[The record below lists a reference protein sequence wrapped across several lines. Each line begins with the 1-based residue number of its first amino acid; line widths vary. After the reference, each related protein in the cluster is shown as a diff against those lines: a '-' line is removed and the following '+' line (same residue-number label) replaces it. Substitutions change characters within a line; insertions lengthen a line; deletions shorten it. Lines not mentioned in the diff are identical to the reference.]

1 MRKNS
6 VLWLSLLAFP
16 LFGYAQEQAQGVITL
31 ETAKAVGE
39 ELSVTTFCTS
49 INEPVIIDWGDGVEK
64 SYTIDPNGWGYEQ
77 EQTEAIKGQ
86 TIKIKGNIKCL
97 RCNEQQLTSFSAEG
111 LTSIT
116 ELDISENQITEVDLC
131 EMPELVDFDMS
142 KNKLTALTLTGMPKL
157 ETLNLSYNEIDSH
170 ELYISSLAENLVELN
185 VSSNKLVTLNL
196 NAFSNLEYF
205 YASNNPDLTTVV
217 FYDGSTKLRII
228 DMSDCYIMHFYGIS
242 LPNLS
247 QLLLSNNALLDWEV
261 GDYPNLTSLS
271 VIGNQL
277 TSIDVTK
284 YPKLYQFSCSNNRLS
299 SLNLSNNQELITLMC
314 SDNELTALDLS
325 VNTEI
330 STLDVANNNLA
341 KLDITML
348 GNIQELNISGN
359 PLRRIDLTNAYYL
372 QAFEATDTQCDYF
385 YFNYVSPSGTLEKI
399 DIRNNPRMTSDALS
413 MMYKTMPAHAD
424 SWSSEPTLLIEGS
437 NGEHSDTDYV
447 TSSDMQWKVDVE
459 GDGTAQNAETDV
471 TINATLTDGTVH
483 VEGQTGGN
491 LLNDGVYDFPK
502 YTTGNGA
509 FAIAQ
514 WQAPYYQALASVSD
528 KANVGV
534 PICIFAE
541 PAEGYKFKSVTVNG
555 EEIEEDWFVINGPST
570 IKVNFTLVDKSI
582 SFTTDKA
589 GRTMQFSL
597 AADAPNTKIAIDW
610 GNGSRQE
617 AVIGNSSKTYIDGT
631 SAGETITI
639 YGDVTHANFES
650 YELPNTDLIDNEI
663 TSIDLSKNDGLREL
677 CVYGNPLTSLD
688 VTNQKSLVYLDC
700 AACYELTE
708 LDIAENT
715 QLVYLDCHGNK
726 IGNLDLSNCSG
737 LVELIA
743 FNNELTE
750 IDFGNNPELMSVKLT
765 NNKLTSLDV
774 SNLAKLEE
782 LEANGNMLAEVDV
795 ENNGNLVSLSLG
807 DNDLTSLDLSTN
819 TKLQSLSFN
828 DNAIHSIDLSM
839 LRELGSINC
848 GGNGMTACEM
858 DDFYWNLPEFPY
870 DEDEITGTTLTVQTG
885 EEETP
890 NDARNADSFI
900 ATNKGWIVNIT
911 GNASGCDEAYI
922 TVIPSVNGSIALTD
936 VDGNPVESG
945 DKVKKNSPISVTATP
960 DDTYELDAIT
970 LNGERIDG
978 TEFTIARASEISAL
992 FKKLGGIDSVDL
1004 EGVSINGGN
1013 QEIVVFADTESKV
1026 EVYNLQGANVFA
1038 GNESGELRVPVAS
1051 GVYAVRVSNG
1061 QGTMVKVVAVK

>member
-1 MRKNS
+1 MKKQF
-6 VLWLSLLAFP
+6 LLLLPSLLLSWGEMKAD
-16 LFGYAQEQAQGVITL
+16 GVITI

-39 ELSVTTFCTS
+39 EFSLTAFCTS

-64 SYTIDPNGWGYEQ
+64 SYTIDPDGWGYEQ

-157 ETLNLSYNEIDSH
+157 EDLNLSYNEIDSH
-170 ELYISSLAENLVELN
+170 YLDISSLAEHLRNLNL
-185 VSSNKLVTLNL
+185 SHNKLVTLNL
-196 NAFSNLEYF
+196 ITFSNLEYF

-348 GNIQELNISGN
+348 RNIHELDISGN
-359 PLRRIDLTNAYYL
+359 PLRCIDLTNAYFL
-372 QAFEATDTQCDYF
+372 QEFVATDTQCDYF
-385 YFNYVSPSGTLEKI
+385 YFNYVSPSGTFEKV

-424 SWSSEPTLLIEGS
+424 NSSVPNLLISGS

-471 TINATLTDGTVH
+471 TIDATLTEETVH

-491 LLNDGVYDFPK
+491 MTLDGVYDFPK
-502 YTTGNGA
+502 YTTENGA

-514 WQAPYYQALASVSD
+514 WQAPYYQSLKSVSD
-528 KANVGV
+528 KANIGV
-534 PICIFAE
+534 PICVYAE
-541 PAEGYKFKSVTVNG
+541 PADGYKFKSVTVNG

-617 AVIGNSSKTYIDGT
+617 AVIGNSSMTYIDGT

-900 ATNKGWIVNIT
+900 ATDKGWIVNIT

-922 TVIPSVNGSIALTD
+922 TILPSVNGSIALAD

-945 DKVKKNSPISVTATP
+945 DKVKKNSAIEVSAMPEDSYT
-960 DDTYELDAIT
+960 LDAVV
-970 LNGERIDG
+970 LNGENIEG
-978 TEFTIARASEISAL
+978 TEFMITRASEVTAL
-992 FKKLGGIDSVDL
+992 FKKLSGIDSVDL
-1004 EGVSINGGN
+1004 EGVSINGGD
-1013 QEIVVFADTESKV
+1013 QEIVVFADSESKI

-1038 GNESGELRVPVAS
+1038 GNESGELRVTVAS

>member
-157 ETLNLSYNEIDSH
+157 EDLNVSYNEIDSH
-170 ELYISSLAENLVELN
+170 SLDISSLAEILANLN
-185 VSSNKLVTLNL
+185 MSNNKLVTLNL

-205 YASNNPDLTTVV
+205 YASNNPDLTTVL
-217 FYDGSTKLRII
+217 FYDGSTKLRTI
-228 DMSDCYIMHFYGIS
+228 DMSNCHIMHFYAIS

-247 QLLLSNNALLDWEV
+247 QLLLSNNALLDFEQ
-261 GDYPNLTSLS
+261 GDYPNLSTFS
-271 VIGNQL
+271 VSGNYF

-284 YPKLYQFSCSNNRLS
+284 FPKLYQFGCDRNQLT
-299 SLNLSNNQELITLMC
+299 SLNLSNNPELITLDC
-314 SDNELTALDLS
+314 SDNKLTMLDLS
-325 VNTEI
+325 VNTALK
-330 STLDVANNNLA
+330 TLDCANNDLS
-341 KLDITML
+341 KIDITML
-348 GNIQELNISGN
+348 GSIQELNVSGN
-359 PLRRIDLTNAYYL
+359 PIRRLDLSNAFYL
-372 QAFEATDTQCDYF
+372 QTLEATDTQCDYF
-385 YFNYVSPSGTLEKI
+385 YFNYISPSGTFEKV

-413 MMYKTMPAHAD
+413 MMYKTMPAHPD
-424 SWSSEPTLLIEGS
+424 SWSSEPNLLISGS

-447 TSSDMQWKVDVE
+447 TSTDMSWKVDVE

-471 TINATLTDGTVH
+471 TIDAAKTDETMH
-483 VEGQTGGN
+483 LEGNFGGN
-491 LLNDGVYDFPK
+491 ISLDQSYDFVK
-502 YTTGNGA
+502 YETENGK
-509 FAIAQ
+509 FSICQ
-514 WQAPYYQALASVSD
+514 WAAPYYQTYKEVVD
-528 KANVGV
+528 KANIGV

-541 PAEGYKFKSVTVNG
+541 PADGYKFKSVTVNG

-922 TVIPSVNGSIALTD
+922 TVIPSVNGSIALAD

>member
-1 MRKNS
+1 MKKQF
-6 VLWLSLLAFP
+6 LLLLPSLLLSWGEMKAD
-16 LFGYAQEQAQGVITL
+16 GVITI

-39 ELSVTTFCTS
+39 ELSVTTYCTS

-64 SYTIDPNGWGYEQ
+64 SYTINPNGWGYEQ

-157 ETLNLSYNEIDSH
+157 EDLNLSYNEIDSH
-170 ELYISSLAENLVELN
+170 YLDISSLAEHLRNLNL
-185 VSSNKLVTLNL
+185 SHNKLVTLNL
-196 NAFSNLEYF
+196 ITFSNLEYF

-348 GNIQELNISGN
+348 RNIHELDISGN
-359 PLRRIDLTNAYYL
+359 PLRRIDLTNAYFL
-372 QAFEATDTQCDYF
+372 QEFVATDTQCDYF
-385 YFNYVSPSGTLEKI
+385 YFNYVSPSGTFEKV

-424 SWSSEPTLLIEGS
+424 NSSVPNLLISGS

-471 TINATLTDGTVH
+471 TIDATLTEETVH

-491 LLNDGVYDFPK
+491 MTLDGVYDFPK
-502 YTTGNGA
+502 YTTENGA

-514 WQAPYYQALASVSD
+514 WQAPYYQSLKSVSD
-528 KANVGV
+528 KANIGV
-534 PICIFAE
+534 PICVYAE
-541 PAEGYKFKSVTVNG
+541 PADGYKFKSVTVNG

-617 AVIGNSSKTYIDGT
+617 AVIGNSSMTYIDGT

-688 VTNQKSLVYLDC
+688 VTNQKNLVYLDC

-708 LDIAENT
+708 LDIAENAR
-715 QLVYLDCHGNK
+715 LAYLDCHANK
-726 IGNLDLSNCSG
+726 IGSLDLSNCSG
-737 LVELIA
+737 LVELNA
-743 FNNELTE
+743 GNNELTE

-900 ATNKGWIVNIT
+900 ATDKGWIVNIT

-922 TVIPSVNGSIALTD
+922 TILPSVNGSIALAD

-945 DKVKKNSPISVTATP
+945 DKVKKNSAIEVTAMPEDSYT
-960 DDTYELDAIT
+960 LDAVV
-970 LNGERIDG
+970 LNGENIEG
-978 TEFTIARASEISAL
+978 TEFMITRASEVTAL
-992 FKKLGGIDSVDL
+992 FKKLSGIDSVDL
-1004 EGVSINGGN
+1004 EGVSINGGD
-1013 QEIVVFADTESKV
+1013 QEIVVFADSESKI

-1038 GNESGELRVPVAS
+1038 GNESGELRVTVAS

>member
-1 MRKNS
+1 MKKQF
-6 VLWLSLLAFP
+6 LLLLPSLLLSWGEMKAD
-16 LFGYAQEQAQGVITL
+16 GVITI

-39 ELSVTTFCTS
+39 ELSVTTYCTS

-157 ETLNLSYNEIDSH
+157 EDLNLSYNEIDSH
-170 ELYISSLAENLVELN
+170 YLDISSLAEHLRNLNL
-185 VSSNKLVTLNL
+185 SHNKLVTLNL
-196 NAFSNLEYF
+196 ITFSNLEYF

-348 GNIQELNISGN
+348 RNIHELDISGN
-359 PLRRIDLTNAYYL
+359 PLRRIDLTNAYFL
-372 QAFEATDTQCDYF
+372 QEFVATDTQCDYF
-385 YFNYVSPSGTLEKI
+385 YFNYVSPSGTFEKV

-424 SWSSEPTLLIEGS
+424 NSSVPNLLISGS

-471 TINATLTDGTVH
+471 TIDATLTEETVH

-491 LLNDGVYDFPK
+491 MTLDGVYDFPK
-502 YTTGNGA
+502 YTTENGA

-514 WQAPYYQALASVSD
+514 WQAPYYQSLKSVSD
-528 KANVGV
+528 KANIGV
-534 PICIFAE
+534 PICVYAE
-541 PAEGYKFKSVTVNG
+541 PADGYKFKSVTVNG

-570 IKVNFTLVDKSI
+570 IKVNFTLADKSI

-617 AVIGNSSKTYIDGT
+617 AVIGNSSMTYIDGT

-663 TSIDLSKNDGLREL
+663 TSIDLSKNDGLIEL

-708 LDIAENT
+708 LDIAENAR
-715 QLVYLDCHGNK
+715 LAYLDCHANK
-726 IGNLDLSNCSG
+726 IGSLDLSNCSG
-737 LVELIA
+737 LVELNA
-743 FNNELTE
+743 GNNELTE
-750 IDFGNNPELMSVKLT
+750 IDFGNNPELVSIKLT

-900 ATNKGWIVNIT
+900 ATDKGWIVNIT

-922 TVIPSVNGSIALTD
+922 TILPSVNGSIALAD

-945 DKVKKNSPISVTATP
+945 DKVKKNSAIEVSAMPEDSYT
-960 DDTYELDAIT
+960 LDAVV
-970 LNGERIDG
+970 LNGENIEG
-978 TEFTIARASEISAL
+978 TEFMITRASEVTAL
-992 FKKLGGIDSVDL
+992 FKKLSGIDSVDL
-1004 EGVSINGGN
+1004 EGVSINGSD
-1013 QEIVVFADTESKV
+1013 QEIVVFADSESKI

>member
-1 MRKNS
+1 MKKQF
-6 VLWLSLLAFP
+6 LLLLPSLLLSWGEMKAD
-16 LFGYAQEQAQGVITL
+16 GVITI
-31 ETAKAVGE
+31 ETAKDVGE
-39 ELSVTTFCTS
+39 ELSVTTYCTS

-64 SYTIDPNGWGYEQ
+64 SYTINPNGWGYEQ

-157 ETLNLSYNEIDSH
+157 EDLNLSYNEIDSH
-170 ELYISSLAENLVELN
+170 YLDISSLAEHLRNLNL
-185 VSSNKLVTLNL
+185 SHNKLVTLNL
-196 NAFSNLEYF
+196 ITFSNLEYF

-348 GNIQELNISGN
+348 RNIHELDISGN
-359 PLRRIDLTNAYYL
+359 PLRRIDLTNAYFL
-372 QAFEATDTQCDYF
+372 QEFVATDTQCDYF
-385 YFNYVSPSGTLEKI
+385 YFNYVSPSGTFEKV

-424 SWSSEPTLLIEGS
+424 NSSVPNLLISGS

-471 TINATLTDGTVH
+471 TIDATLTEETVH

-491 LLNDGVYDFPK
+491 MTLDGVYDFPK
-502 YTTGNGA
+502 YTTENGA

-514 WQAPYYQALASVSD
+514 WQAPYYQSLKSVSD
-528 KANVGV
+528 KANIGV
-534 PICIFAE
+534 PICVYAE
-541 PAEGYKFKSVTVNG
+541 PADGYKFKSVTVNG

-617 AVIGNSSKTYIDGT
+617 AVIGNSSMTYIDGT

-900 ATNKGWIVNIT
+900 ATDKGWIVNIT

-922 TVIPSVNGSIALTD
+922 TILPSVNGSIALAD

-945 DKVKKNSPISVTATP
+945 DKVKKNSAIEVSAMPEDSYT
-960 DDTYELDAIT
+960 LDAVV
-970 LNGERIDG
+970 LNGENIEG
-978 TEFTIARASEISAL
+978 TEFMITRASEVTAL
-992 FKKLGGIDSVDL
+992 FKKLSGIDSVDL
-1004 EGVSINGGN
+1004 EGVSINGGD
-1013 QEIVVFADTESKV
+1013 QEIVVFADSESKI

>member
-1 MRKNS
+1 MKKQF
-6 VLWLSLLAFP
+6 LLLLPSLLLSWGEMKAD
-16 LFGYAQEQAQGVITL
+16 GVITI

-64 SYTIDPNGWGYEQ
+64 SYTIDPNGWGYAQ

-116 ELDISENQITEVDLC
+116 ELDVSENEIAEVQLC

-142 KNKLTALTLTGMPKL
+142 HNKLTALELTGMPKL
-157 ETLNLSYNEIDSH
+157 ESLNLSYNEIDSH
-170 ELYISSLAENLVELN
+170 ELYISSLAENLVDLN
-185 VSSNKLVTLNL
+185 VSNNKLVTLNL

-242 LPNLS
+242 LPALT
-247 QLLLSNNALLDWEV
+247 QLLLTNNALMDWEV
-261 GDYPNLTSLS
+261 GDYPKLSTLS
-271 VIGNQL
+271 VTGNWL

-284 YPKLYQFSCSNNRLS
+284 YPALFQFSCAKNQLS
-299 SLNLSNNQELITLMC
+299 SLNLSNNPELISLMC
-314 SDNELTALDLS
+314 ADNKLTTLDLS
-325 VNTEI
+325 VNTDI

-348 GNIQELNISGN
+348 RNIHELDISGN
-359 PLRRIDLTNAYYL
+359 PLRRIDLTNAYFL
-372 QAFEATDTQCDYF
+372 QEFVATDTQCDYF

-413 MMYKTMPAHAD
+413 MMYKTMPAHEE

-437 NGEHSDTDYV
+437 NGEHSNTSYV

-471 TINATLTDGTVH
+471 TIDATLTEGTVH

-491 LLNDGVYDFPK
+491 NTSSGVYDFPK
-502 YTTGNGA
+502 YTTENGA

-514 WQAPYYQALASVSD
+514 WQAQYYQSLASVSD
-528 KANVGV
+528 KVNVGV

-555 EEIEEDWFVINGPST
+555 EEIEEDWFVINEPST
-570 IKVNFTLVDKSI
+570 IKVNFTLADKSI

-597 AADAPNTKIAIDW
+597 ASDEPNTTVQIDW

-617 AVIGNSSKTYIDGT
+617 IVISNSGMTYIDGT

-639 YGDVTHANFES
+639 YGDVAYANFES
-650 YELPNTDLIDNEI
+650 YELPGTDLIDNEI

-715 QLVYLDCHGNK
+715 QLAYLDCHSNK
-726 IGNLDLSNCSG
+726 IANLDLSNCSG

-750 IDFGNNPELMSVKLT
+750 IDFGNNPELVTVNVT
-765 NNKLTSLDV
+765 NNRLQALDV
-774 SNLAKLEE
+774 ANLAKLQE
-782 LEANGNMLAEVDV
+782 LEANGNMLTEVDV

-848 GGNGMTACEM
+848 GGNGMTACEL

-900 ATNKGWIVNIT
+900 ATDKGWIVNIT

-922 TVIPSVNGSIALTD
+922 TILPSVNGSIALAD

-945 DKVKKNSPISVTATP
+945 DKVKKNSAIEVTAMPEDSYT
-960 DDTYELDAIT
+960 LDAVV
-970 LNGERIDG
+970 LNGENIEG
-978 TEFTIARASEISAL
+978 TEFMITRASEVTAL
-992 FKKLGGIDSVDL
+992 FKKLSGIDSVDL
-1004 EGVSINGGN
+1004 EGVSINGGD
-1013 QEIVVFADTESKV
+1013 QEIVVFADFESKI

>member
-1 MRKNS
+1 MKKQF
-6 VLWLSLLAFP
+6 LLLLPSLLLSWGEMKAD
-16 LFGYAQEQAQGVITL
+16 GVITI
-31 ETAKAVGE
+31 ETAKDVGE
-39 ELSVTTFCTS
+39 ELSVTTYCTS

-64 SYTIDPNGWGYEQ
+64 SYTINPNGWGYEQ

-157 ETLNLSYNEIDSH
+157 EDLNLSYNEIDSH
-170 ELYISSLAENLVELN
+170 YLDISSLAEHLRNLNL
-185 VSSNKLVTLNL
+185 SHNKLVTLNL
-196 NAFSNLEYF
+196 ITFSNLEYF

-348 GNIQELNISGN
+348 RNVHELDISGN
-359 PLRRIDLTNAYYL
+359 PLRRIDLTNAYFL
-372 QAFEATDTQCDYF
+372 QEFVATDTQCDYF
-385 YFNYVSPSGTLEKI
+385 YFNYVSPSGTFEKV

-424 SWSSEPTLLIEGS
+424 NSSVPNLLISGS

-471 TINATLTDGTVH
+471 TIDATLTEETVH

-491 LLNDGVYDFPK
+491 MTLDGVYDFPK
-502 YTTGNGA
+502 YTTENGA

-514 WQAPYYQALASVSD
+514 WQAPYYQSLKSVSD
-528 KANVGV
+528 KANIGV
-534 PICIFAE
+534 PICVYAE
-541 PAEGYKFKSVTVNG
+541 PADGYKFKSVTVNG

-617 AVIGNSSKTYIDGT
+617 AVIGNSSMTYIDGT

-708 LDIAENT
+708 LDIAENAR
-715 QLVYLDCHGNK
+715 LVYLDCHGNK

-900 ATNKGWIVNIT
+900 ATDKGWIVNIT

-922 TVIPSVNGSIALTD
+922 TILPSVNGSIALAD

-945 DKVKKNSPISVTATP
+945 DKVKKNSAIEVSAMPEDSYT
-960 DDTYELDAIT
+960 LDAVV
-970 LNGERIDG
+970 LNGENIEG
-978 TEFTIARASEISAL
+978 TEFMITRASEVTAL
-992 FKKLGGIDSVDL
+992 FKKLSGIDSVDL
-1004 EGVSINGGN
+1004 EGVSINGGD
-1013 QEIVVFADTESKV
+1013 QEIVVFADSESKIEIYNTQGV
-1026 EVYNLQGANVFA
+1026 NVYV
-1038 GNESGELRVPVAS
+1038 GNDAGELRVPVAS

>member
-1 MRKNS
+1 MKKQF
-6 VLWLSLLAFP
+6 LLLLPSLLLSWGEMKAD
-16 LFGYAQEQAQGVITL
+16 GVITI
-31 ETAKAVGE
+31 ETAKDVGE
-39 ELSVTTFCTS
+39 ELSVTTYCTS

-157 ETLNLSYNEIDSH
+157 EDLNLSYNEIDSH
-170 ELYISSLAENLVELN
+170 YLDISSLAEHLRNLNL
-185 VSSNKLVTLNL
+185 SHNKLVTLNL
-196 NAFSNLEYF
+196 ITFSNLEYF

-348 GNIQELNISGN
+348 RNVHELDISGN
-359 PLRRIDLTNAYYL
+359 PLRRIDLTNAYFL
-372 QAFEATDTQCDYF
+372 QEFVATDTQCDYF
-385 YFNYVSPSGTLEKI
+385 YFNYVSPSGTFEKV

-424 SWSSEPTLLIEGS
+424 NSSVPNLLISGS

-471 TINATLTDGTVH
+471 TIDATLTEETVH

-491 LLNDGVYDFPK
+491 MTLDGVYDFPK
-502 YTTGNGA
+502 YTTENGA

-514 WQAPYYQALASVSD
+514 WQAPYYQSLKSVSD
-528 KANVGV
+528 KANIGV
-534 PICIFAE
+534 PICVYAE
-541 PAEGYKFKSVTVNG
+541 PADGYKFKSVTVNG
-555 EEIEEDWFVINGPST
+555 EEIAEDWFVVTGPST
-570 IKVNFTLVDKSI
+570 IEVNFTLADKSI

-617 AVIGNSSKTYIDGT
+617 AVIGNSSMTYIDGT

-774 SNLAKLEE
+774 SNLAKLQE
-782 LEANGNMLAEVDV
+782 LDANGNMLAEVNV
-795 ENNGNLVSLSLG
+795 ANNGNLVSLSVG

-900 ATNKGWIVNIT
+900 ATDKGWIVNIT

-922 TVIPSVNGSIALTD
+922 TILPSVNGSIALAD

-945 DKVKKNSPISVTATP
+945 DKVKKNSAIEVSAMPEDSYT
-960 DDTYELDAIT
+960 LDAVV
-970 LNGERIDG
+970 LNGENIEG
-978 TEFTIARASEISAL
+978 TEFMITRASEVTAL
-992 FKKLGGIDSVDL
+992 FKKLSGIDSVDL
-1004 EGVSINGGN
+1004 EGVSINGGD
-1013 QEIVVFADTESKV
+1013 QEIVVFADSESKI

>member
-1 MRKNS
+1 MKKQF
-6 VLWLSLLAFP
+6 LLLLPSLLLSWGEMKAD
-16 LFGYAQEQAQGVITL
+16 GVITI

-39 ELSVTTFCTS
+39 ELSVTTYCTS

-157 ETLNLSYNEIDSH
+157 EDLNLSYNEIDSH
-170 ELYISSLAENLVELN
+170 YLDISSLAEHLRNLNL
-185 VSSNKLVTLNL
+185 SHNKLVTLNL
-196 NAFSNLEYF
+196 ITFSNLEYF

-348 GNIQELNISGN
+348 RNIHELDISGN
-359 PLRRIDLTNAYYL
+359 PLRRIDLTNAYFL
-372 QAFEATDTQCDYF
+372 QEFVATDTQCDYF
-385 YFNYVSPSGTLEKI
+385 YFNYVSPSGTFEKV

-424 SWSSEPTLLIEGS
+424 NSSVPNLLISGS

-471 TINATLTDGTVH
+471 TIDATLTEETVH

-491 LLNDGVYDFPK
+491 MTLDGVYDFPK
-502 YTTGNGA
+502 YTTENGA

-514 WQAPYYQALASVSD
+514 WQAPYYQSLKSVSD
-528 KANVGV
+528 KANIGV
-534 PICIFAE
+534 PICVYAE
-541 PAEGYKFKSVTVNG
+541 PADGYKFKSVTVNG

-617 AVIGNSSKTYIDGT
+617 AVIGNSSMTYIDGT

-715 QLVYLDCHGNK
+715 QLLYLDCHGNK

-774 SNLAKLEE
+774 SNLAKLQE
-782 LEANGNMLAEVDV
+782 LDANGNMLAEVNV
-795 ENNGNLVSLSLG
+795 ANNGNLVSLSVG

-870 DEDEITGTTLTVQTG
+870 DEDEITGSTLTVQTG

-900 ATNKGWIVNIT
+900 ATDKGWIVNIT

-922 TVIPSVNGSIALTD
+922 TILPSVNGSIALAD

-945 DKVKKNSPISVTATP
+945 DKVKKNSAIEVSAMPEDSYT
-960 DDTYELDAIT
+960 LDAVV
-970 LNGERIDG
+970 LNGENIEG
-978 TEFTIARASEISAL
+978 TEFMITRASEVTAL
-992 FKKLGGIDSVDL
+992 FKKLSGIDSVDL
-1004 EGVSINGGN
+1004 EGVSINGGD
-1013 QEIVVFADTESKV
+1013 QEIVVFADSESKI

>member
-1 MRKNS
+1 MKKQF
-6 VLWLSLLAFP
+6 LLLLPSLLLSWGEMKAD
-16 LFGYAQEQAQGVITL
+16 GVITI

-39 ELSVTTFCTS
+39 ELSVTTYCTS

-157 ETLNLSYNEIDSH
+157 EDLNLSYNEIDSH
-170 ELYISSLAENLVELN
+170 YLDISSLAEHLRNLNL
-185 VSSNKLVTLNL
+185 SHNKLVTLNL
-196 NAFSNLEYF
+196 ITFSNLEYF

-348 GNIQELNISGN
+348 RNIHELDISGN
-359 PLRRIDLTNAYYL
+359 PLRRIDLTNAYFL
-372 QAFEATDTQCDYF
+372 QEFVATDTQCDYF
-385 YFNYVSPSGTLEKI
+385 YFNYVSPSGTFEKV

-424 SWSSEPTLLIEGS
+424 NSSVPNLLISGS

-471 TINATLTDGTVH
+471 TIDATLTEETVH

-491 LLNDGVYDFPK
+491 MTLDGVYDFAK
-502 YTTGNGA
+502 YTTENGA

-514 WQAPYYQALASVSD
+514 WQAPYYQSLKSVSD
-528 KANVGV
+528 KANIGV
-534 PICIFAE
+534 PICVYAE
-541 PAEGYKFKSVTVNG
+541 PADGYKFKSVTVNG

-617 AVIGNSSKTYIDGT
+617 AVIGNSSMTYIDGT

-677 CVYGNPLTSLD
+677 CAYGNPLTSLD

-715 QLVYLDCHGNK
+715 QLLYLDCHGNK

-774 SNLAKLEE
+774 SNLAKLQE
-782 LEANGNMLAEVDV
+782 LDANGNMLAEVNV
-795 ENNGNLVSLSLG
+795 ANNGNLVSLSVG

-870 DEDEITGTTLTVQTG
+870 DEDEITGSTLTVQTG

-900 ATNKGWIVNIT
+900 ATDKGWIVNIT

-922 TVIPSVNGSIALTD
+922 TILPSVNGSIALAD

-945 DKVKKNSPISVTATP
+945 DKVKKNSAIEVSAMPEDSYT
-960 DDTYELDAIT
+960 LDAVV
-970 LNGERIDG
+970 LNGENIEG
-978 TEFTIARASEISAL
+978 TEFMITRASEVTAL
-992 FKKLGGIDSVDL
+992 FKKLSGIDSVDL
-1004 EGVSINGGN
+1004 EGVSINGGD
-1013 QEIVVFADTESKV
+1013 QEIVVFADSESKI

>member
-1 MRKNS
+1 MKKQF
-6 VLWLSLLAFP
+6 LLLLPSLLLSWGEMKAD
-16 LFGYAQEQAQGVITL
+16 GVITI

-39 ELSVTTFCTS
+39 ELSVTTYCTS
-49 INEPVIIDWGDGVEK
+49 INEPVIIDWGDGIEK

-157 ETLNLSYNEIDSH
+157 EDLNLSYNEIDSH
-170 ELYISSLAENLVELN
+170 YLDISSLAEHLRNLNL
-185 VSSNKLVTLNL
+185 SHNKLVTLNL
-196 NAFSNLEYF
+196 ITFSNLEYF

-277 TSIDVTK
+277 ASIDVTK

-348 GNIQELNISGN
+348 RNIHELDISGN
-359 PLRRIDLTNAYYL
+359 PLRCIDLTNAYFL
-372 QAFEATDTQCDYF
+372 QEFVATDTQCDYF
-385 YFNYVSPSGTLEKI
+385 YFNYVSPSGTFEKV

-424 SWSSEPTLLIEGS
+424 NSSVPNLLISGS

-471 TINATLTDGTVH
+471 TIDATLTDGTVH

-491 LLNDGVYDFPK
+491 RLNDGVYDFPK

-514 WQAPYYQALASVSD
+514 WQAPHYQTLASVSD

-541 PAEGYKFKSVTVNG
+541 PADGYKFKSVTVNG

-617 AVIGNSSKTYIDGT
+617 AVIGNSSTYIDGT

-688 VTNQKSLVYLDC
+688 VTNQKNLVYLDC

-708 LDIAENT
+708 LDIAENA
-715 QLVYLDCHGNK
+715 QLAYLDCHANK
-726 IGNLDLSNCSG
+726 IGSLDLSNCSG
-737 LVELIA
+737 LVELNA
-743 FNNELTE
+743 GNNELTE

-774 SNLAKLEE
+774 ANLAKLQE
-782 LEANGNMLAEVDV
+782 LEANGNMLTEVDV

-848 GGNGMTACEM
+848 GGNGMTACEL

-900 ATNKGWIVNIT
+900 ATDKGWIVNIT

-922 TVIPSVNGSIALTD
+922 TILPSVNGSIALAD

-945 DKVKKNSPISVTATP
+945 DKVKKNSAIEVSAMPEDSYT
-960 DDTYELDAIT
+960 LDAVV
-970 LNGERIDG
+970 LNGENIEG
-978 TEFTIARASEISAL
+978 TEFMITRASEVTAL
-992 FKKLGGIDSVDL
+992 FKKLSGIDSVDL
-1004 EGVSINGGN
+1004 EGVSINGGD
-1013 QEIVVFADTESKV
+1013 QEIVVFADSESKI

-1038 GNESGELRVPVAS
+1038 GNESGELRVTVAS
-1051 GVYAVRVSNG
+1051 GAYAVRVSNG

>member
-1 MRKNS
+1 MKKQF
-6 VLWLSLLAFP
+6 LLLLPSLLLSWGEMKAD
-16 LFGYAQEQAQGVITL
+16 GVITI

-39 ELSVTTFCTS
+39 ELSVTTYCTS

-64 SYTIDPNGWGYEQ
+64 SYTIDPNGWGYAQ

-142 KNKLTALTLTGMPKL
+142 HNKLTALTLAGMPKL
-157 ETLNLSYNEIDSH
+157 EDLNLSYNEIDSH
-170 ELYISSLAENLVELN
+170 YLDISSLAEHLRNLNL
-185 VSSNKLVTLNL
+185 SHNKLVTLNL
-196 NAFSNLEYF
+196 ITFSNLEYF

-242 LPNLS
+242 LPALT
-247 QLLLSNNALLDWEV
+247 QLLLTNNALMDWEV
-261 GDYPNLTSLS
+261 GDYPKLSTLS
-271 VIGNQL
+271 VTGNWL

-284 YPKLYQFSCSNNRLS
+284 YPALFQFSCAKNQLS
-299 SLNLSNNQELITLMC
+299 SLNLSNNPELISLMC
-314 SDNELTALDLS
+314 ADNKLTTLDLS
-325 VNTEI
+325 VNTDI

-348 GNIQELNISGN
+348 RNIHELDISGN
-359 PLRRIDLTNAYYL
+359 PLRCIDLTNAYFL
-372 QAFEATDTQCDYF
+372 QEFVATDTQCDYF
-385 YFNYVSPSGTLEKI
+385 YFNYVSPSGTFEKV

-424 SWSSEPTLLIEGS
+424 NSSVPNLLISGS

-471 TINATLTDGTVH
+471 TIDATLTEETVH

-491 LLNDGVYDFPK
+491 MTLDGVYDFPK
-502 YTTGNGA
+502 YTTENGA

-514 WQAPYYQALASVSD
+514 WQAPYYQSLKSVSD
-528 KANVGV
+528 KANIGV
-534 PICIFAE
+534 PICVYAE
-541 PAEGYKFKSVTVNG
+541 PADGYKFKSVTVNG

-570 IKVNFTLVDKSI
+570 IKVNFTLADKSI

-597 AADAPNTKIAIDW
+597 ASDEPNATIQIDW

-617 AVIGNSSKTYIDGT
+617 KVIGNSGMTWIDGT

-639 YGDVTHANFES
+639 YGDVAYANLES
-650 YELPNTDLIDNEI
+650 YELPGTDLIDNEI

-688 VTNQKSLVYLDC
+688 VTNQKNLVYLDC

-708 LDIAENT
+708 LDIAENAR
-715 QLVYLDCHGNK
+715 LAYLDCHANK
-726 IGNLDLSNCSG
+726 IGSLDLSNCSG
-737 LVELIA
+737 LVELNA
-743 FNNELTE
+743 GNNELTE

-774 SNLAKLEE
+774 SNLAKLQE
-782 LEANGNMLAEVDV
+782 LDANGNMLAEVNV
-795 ENNGNLVSLSLG
+795 ANNGNLVSLSVG

-900 ATNKGWIVNIT
+900 ATDKGWIVNIT

-922 TVIPSVNGSIALTD
+922 TILPSVNGSIALAD

-945 DKVKKNSPISVTATP
+945 DKVKKNSAIEVSAMPEDSYT
-960 DDTYELDAIT
+960 LDAVV
-970 LNGERIDG
+970 LNGENIEG
-978 TEFTIARASEISAL
+978 TEFMITRASEVTAL
-992 FKKLGGIDSVDL
+992 FKKLSGIDSVDL
-1004 EGVSINGGN
+1004 EGVSINGGD
-1013 QEIVVFADTESKV
+1013 QEIVVFADSESKI

>member
-1 MRKNS
+1 MKKQF
-6 VLWLSLLAFP
+6 LLLLPSLLLSWGEMKAD
-16 LFGYAQEQAQGVITL
+16 GVITI
-31 ETAKAVGE
+31 ETAKDVGE
-39 ELSVTTFCTS
+39 ELSVTTYCTS

-64 SYTIDPNGWGYEQ
+64 SYTINPNGWGYEQ

-157 ETLNLSYNEIDSH
+157 EDLNLSYNEIDSH
-170 ELYISSLAENLVELN
+170 YLDISSLAEHLRNLNL
-185 VSSNKLVTLNL
+185 SHNKLVTLNL
-196 NAFSNLEYF
+196 ITFSNLEYF

-348 GNIQELNISGN
+348 RNIHELDISGN
-359 PLRRIDLTNAYYL
+359 PLRRIDLTNAYFL
-372 QAFEATDTQCDYF
+372 QEFVATDTQCDYF
-385 YFNYVSPSGTLEKI
+385 YFNYVSPSGTFEKV

-424 SWSSEPTLLIEGS
+424 NSSVPNLLISGS

-471 TINATLTDGTVH
+471 TIDATLTEETVH

-491 LLNDGVYDFPK
+491 MTLDGVYDFPK
-502 YTTGNGA
+502 YTTENGA

-514 WQAPYYQALASVSD
+514 WQAPYYQSLKSVSD
-528 KANVGV
+528 KANIGV
-534 PICIFAE
+534 PICVYAE
-541 PAEGYKFKSVTVNG
+541 PADGYKFKSVTVNG
-555 EEIEEDWFVINGPST
+555 EEIAEDWFVVTGPST
-570 IKVNFTLVDKSI
+570 IEVNFTLADKSI

-617 AVIGNSSKTYIDGT
+617 AVIGNSSMTYIDGT

-688 VTNQKSLVYLDC
+688 VTNQKNLVYLDC

-900 ATNKGWIVNIT
+900 ATDKGWIVNIT

-922 TVIPSVNGSIALTD
+922 TILPSVNGSIALAD

-945 DKVKKNSPISVTATP
+945 DKVKKNSAIEVSAMPEDSYT
-960 DDTYELDAIT
+960 LDAVV
-970 LNGERIDG
+970 LNGENIEG
-978 TEFTIARASEISAL
+978 TEFMITRASEVTAL
-992 FKKLGGIDSVDL
+992 FKKLSGIDSVDL
-1004 EGVSINGGN
+1004 EGVSINGGD
-1013 QEIVVFADTESKV
+1013 QEIVVFADSESKI

-1038 GNESGELRVPVAS
+1038 GNESGELRVTVAS

>member
-1 MRKNS
+1 MKKQF
-6 VLWLSLLAFP
+6 LLLLPSLLLSWGEMKAD
-16 LFGYAQEQAQGVITL
+16 GVITI
-31 ETAKAVGE
+31 ETAKDVGE
-39 ELSVTTFCTS
+39 ELSVTTYCTS

-64 SYTIDPNGWGYEQ
+64 SYTINPNGWGYEQ

-157 ETLNLSYNEIDSH
+157 EDLNLSYNEIDSH
-170 ELYISSLAENLVELN
+170 YLDISSLAEHLRNLNL
-185 VSSNKLVTLNL
+185 SHNKLVTLNL
-196 NAFSNLEYF
+196 ITFSNLEYF

-314 SDNELTALDLS
+314 SDNQLTALDLS

-348 GNIQELNISGN
+348 RNIHELDISGN
-359 PLRRIDLTNAYYL
+359 PLRRIDLTNAYFL
-372 QAFEATDTQCDYF
+372 QEFVATDTQCDYF
-385 YFNYVSPSGTLEKI
+385 YFNYVSPSGTFEKV

-424 SWSSEPTLLIEGS
+424 NSSVPNLLISGS

-471 TINATLTDGTVH
+471 TIDATLTEETVH

-491 LLNDGVYDFPK
+491 MTLDGVYDFPK
-502 YTTGNGA
+502 YTTENGA

-514 WQAPYYQALASVSD
+514 WQAPYYQSLKSVSD
-528 KANVGV
+528 KANIGV
-534 PICIFAE
+534 PICVYAE

-555 EEIEEDWFVINGPST
+555 EEIAEDWFVVTGPST
-570 IKVNFTLVDKSI
+570 IEVNFTLADKSI

-597 AADAPNTKIAIDW
+597 ASDEPNATVQIDW

-617 AVIGNSSKTYIDGT
+617 AVIGNSSMTYIDGT

-688 VTNQKSLVYLDC
+688 VTNQKNLVYLDC

-708 LDIAENT
+708 LDIAENA

-900 ATNKGWIVNIT
+900 ATDKGWIVNIT

-922 TVIPSVNGSIALTD
+922 TILPSVNGSIALAD

-945 DKVKKNSPISVTATP
+945 DKVKKNSAIEVSAMPEDSYT
-960 DDTYELDAIT
+960 LDAVV
-970 LNGERIDG
+970 LNGENIEG
-978 TEFTIARASEISAL
+978 TEFMITRASEVTAL
-992 FKKLGGIDSVDL
+992 FKKLSGIDSVDL
-1004 EGVSINGGN
+1004 EGVSINGGD
-1013 QEIVVFADTESKV
+1013 QEIVVFADSESKI

-1038 GNESGELRVPVAS
+1038 GNESGELRVTVAS

>member
-1 MRKNS
+1 MKKQF
-6 VLWLSLLAFP
+6 LLLLPSLLLSWGEMKAD
-16 LFGYAQEQAQGVITL
+16 GVITI

-39 ELSVTTFCTS
+39 ELSVTTYCTS

-142 KNKLTALTLTGMPKL
+142 KNKLTALTLAGMPKL
-157 ETLNLSYNEIDSH
+157 EDLNLSYNEIDSH
-170 ELYISSLAENLVELN
+170 YLDISSLAEHLRNLNL
-185 VSSNKLVTLNL
+185 SHNKLVTLNL

-314 SDNELTALDLS
+314 SDNQLTALDLS

-348 GNIQELNISGN
+348 GNIHELNISGN
-359 PLRRIDLTNAYYL
+359 PLRRIDLTNAYFL
-372 QAFEATDTQCDYF
+372 QEFVATDTQCDYF
-385 YFNYVSPSGTLEKI
+385 YFNYVSPSGTFEKV

-424 SWSSEPTLLIEGS
+424 NSSVPNLLISGS

-471 TINATLTDGTVH
+471 TIDATLTEETVH

-491 LLNDGVYDFPK
+491 MTLDGVYDFPK
-502 YTTGNGA
+502 YTTENGA

-514 WQAPYYQALASVSD
+514 WQAPYYQSLKSVSD
-528 KANVGV
+528 KANIGV
-534 PICIFAE
+534 PICVYAE
-541 PAEGYKFKSVTVNG
+541 PADGYKFKSVTVNG

-617 AVIGNSSKTYIDGT
+617 AVIGNSSTYIDGT

-688 VTNQKSLVYLDC
+688 VTNQKNLVYLDC

-708 LDIAENT
+708 LDIAENAR
-715 QLVYLDCHGNK
+715 LAYLDCHANK
-726 IGNLDLSNCSG
+726 IGSLDLSNCSG
-737 LVELIA
+737 LVELNA
-743 FNNELTE
+743 GNNELTE

-782 LEANGNMLAEVDV
+782 LDANGNMLAEVNV
-795 ENNGNLVSLSLG
+795 ANNGNLVSLSVG

-900 ATNKGWIVNIT
+900 ATDKGWIVNIT

-922 TVIPSVNGSIALTD
+922 TILPSVNGSIALAD

-945 DKVKKNSPISVTATP
+945 DKVKKNSAIEVSAMPEDSYT
-960 DDTYELDAIT
+960 LDAVV
-970 LNGERIDG
+970 LNGENIEG
-978 TEFTIARASEISAL
+978 TEFMITRASEVTAL
-992 FKKLGGIDSVDL
+992 FKKLSGIDSVDL
-1004 EGVSINGGN
+1004 EGVSINGGD
-1013 QEIVVFADTESKV
+1013 QEIVVFADSESKI

-1038 GNESGELRVPVAS
+1038 GNESGELRVTVAS

>member
-1 MRKNS
+1 MKKQF
-6 VLWLSLLAFP
+6 LLLLPSLLLSWGEMKAD
-16 LFGYAQEQAQGVITL
+16 GIITL

-39 ELSVTTFCTS
+39 EFSLTAFCTS
-49 INEPVIIDWGDGVEK
+49 INEPVIIDWGDGVEQ

-142 KNKLTALTLTGMPKL
+142 YNKLTALELTGMPKL

-242 LPNLS
+242 LPALT
-247 QLLLSNNALLDWEV
+247 QLLLTNNALMDWEV
-261 GDYPNLTSLS
+261 GDYPKLSTLS
-271 VIGNQL
+271 VTGNWL

-284 YPKLYQFSCSNNRLS
+284 YPALFQFSCAKNQLS
-299 SLNLSNNQELITLMC
+299 SLNLSNNPELISLMC
-314 SDNELTALDLS
+314 ADNKLTTLDLS
-325 VNTEI
+325 VNTDI

-348 GNIQELNISGN
+348 RNIHELDISGN
-359 PLRRIDLTNAYYL
+359 PLRRIDLTNAYFL
-372 QAFEATDTQCDYF
+372 QEFIATDTQCDFF

-413 MMYKTMPAHAD
+413 MMYKTMPAHEE

-437 NGEHSDTDYV
+437 NGEHSNTSYV

-471 TINATLTDGTVH
+471 TIDATLTEETVH

-491 LLNDGVYDFPK
+491 NTSSGVYDFPK
-502 YTTGNGA
+502 YTTENGA

-514 WQAPYYQALASVSD
+514 WQAPYYQSLASVSD

-555 EEIEEDWFVINGPST
+555 EEIEEDWFVINEPST
-570 IKVNFTLVDKSI
+570 IKVNFTLADKSI

-597 AADAPNTKIAIDW
+597 AADAPNTKVAIDW

-617 AVIGNSSKTYIDGT
+617 TVIGNSIMTYIDGT

-639 YGDVTHANFES
+639 YGDVTYANFES

-715 QLVYLDCHGNK
+715 QLAYLDCHSNK
-726 IGNLDLSNCSG
+726 IANLDLSNCSG

-750 IDFGNNPELMSVKLT
+750 IDFGNNPELVTVNVT
-765 NNKLTSLDV
+765 NNRLQALDV
-774 SNLAKLEE
+774 SNLAKLQE
-782 LEANGNMLAEVDV
+782 LDANGNMLAEVNV
-795 ENNGNLVSLSLG
+795 ANNGNLVSLSLG

-848 GGNGMTACEM
+848 GGNGMTACEL

-900 ATNKGWIVNIT
+900 ATDKGWIVNIT

-922 TVIPSVNGSIALTD
+922 TILPSVNGSIALAD

-945 DKVKKNSPISVTATP
+945 DKVKKNSAIEVTAMPEDSYT
-960 DDTYELDAIT
+960 LDAVV
-970 LNGERIDG
+970 LNGENIEG
-978 TEFTIARASEISAL
+978 TEFMITRASEVTAL
-992 FKKLGGIDSVDL
+992 FKKLSGIDSVDL
-1004 EGVSINGGN
+1004 EGVSINGGD
-1013 QEIVVFADTESKV
+1013 QEIVVFADSESKI

>member
-1 MRKNS
+1 MKKQF
-6 VLWLSLLAFP
+6 LLLLPSLLLSWGEMKAD
-16 LFGYAQEQAQGVITL
+16 GVITI
-31 ETAKAVGE
+31 ETAKDVGE
-39 ELSVTTFCTS
+39 ELSVTTYCTS

-157 ETLNLSYNEIDSH
+157 EDLNLSYNEIDSH
-170 ELYISSLAENLVELN
+170 YLDISSLAEHLRNLNL
-185 VSSNKLVTLNL
+185 SHNKLVTLNL
-196 NAFSNLEYF
+196 ITFSNLEYF

-348 GNIQELNISGN
+348 RNIHELDISGN
-359 PLRRIDLTNAYYL
+359 PLRRIDLTNAYFL
-372 QAFEATDTQCDYF
+372 QEFVATDTQCDYF
-385 YFNYVSPSGTLEKI
+385 YFNYVSPSGTFEKV

-424 SWSSEPTLLIEGS
+424 NSSVPNLLISGS

-471 TINATLTDGTVH
+471 TIDATLTEETVH

-491 LLNDGVYDFPK
+491 MTLDGVYDFPK
-502 YTTGNGA
+502 YTTENGA

-514 WQAPYYQALASVSD
+514 WQAPYYQSLKSVSD
-528 KANVGV
+528 KANIGV
-534 PICIFAE
+534 PICVYAE
-541 PAEGYKFKSVTVNG
+541 PADGYKFKSVTVNG
-555 EEIEEDWFVINGPST
+555 EEIAEDWFVVTGPST
-570 IKVNFTLVDKSI
+570 IEVNFTLADKSI

-617 AVIGNSSKTYIDGT
+617 AVIGNSSMTYIDGT

-688 VTNQKSLVYLDC
+688 VTNQKNLVYLDC

-708 LDIAENT
+708 LDIAENAR
-715 QLVYLDCHGNK
+715 LAYLDCHANK
-726 IGNLDLSNCSG
+726 IGSLDLSNCSG
-737 LVELIA
+737 LVELNA
-743 FNNELTE
+743 GNNELTE

-774 SNLAKLEE
+774 SNLAKLQE
-782 LEANGNMLAEVDV
+782 LDANGNMLAEVNV
-795 ENNGNLVSLSLG
+795 ANNGNLVSLSVG

-900 ATNKGWIVNIT
+900 ATDKGWIVNIT

-922 TVIPSVNGSIALTD
+922 TILPSVNGSIALAD

-945 DKVKKNSPISVTATP
+945 DKVKKNSAIEVSAMPEDSYT
-960 DDTYELDAIT
+960 LDAVV
-970 LNGERIDG
+970 LNGENIEG
-978 TEFTIARASEISAL
+978 TEFMITRASEVTAL
-992 FKKLGGIDSVDL
+992 FKKLSGIDSVDL
-1004 EGVSINGGN
+1004 EGVSINGGD
-1013 QEIVVFADTESKV
+1013 QEIVVFADSESKI

-1038 GNESGELRVPVAS
+1038 GNESGELRVTVAS

>member
-1 MRKNS
+1 MKKQF
-6 VLWLSLLAFP
+6 LLLLPSLLLSWGEMKAD
-16 LFGYAQEQAQGVITL
+16 GVITI

-39 ELSVTTFCTS
+39 ELSVTTYCTS
-49 INEPVIIDWGDGVEK
+49 INEPIIIDWGDGVEK
-64 SYTIDPNGWGYEQ
+64 SYTIDPDGWGYEQ

-142 KNKLTALTLTGMPKL
+142 HNKLTALTLAGMPKL
-157 ETLNLSYNEIDSH
+157 EDLNLSYNEIDSH
-170 ELYISSLAENLVELN
+170 YLDISSLAEHLRNLNL
-185 VSSNKLVTLNL
+185 SHNKLVTLNL
-196 NAFSNLEYF
+196 ITFSNLEYF

-348 GNIQELNISGN
+348 GNIHELNISGN
-359 PLRRIDLTNAYYL
+359 PLRRIDLTNAYFL
-372 QAFEATDTQCDYF
+372 QEFVATDTQCDYF
-385 YFNYVSPSGTLEKI
+385 YFNYVSPSGTFEKV

-424 SWSSEPTLLIEGS
+424 NSSVPNLLISGS

-471 TINATLTDGTVH
+471 TIDATLTEETVH

-491 LLNDGVYDFPK
+491 MTLDGVYDFPK
-502 YTTGNGA
+502 YTTENGA

-514 WQAPYYQALASVSD
+514 WQAPYYQSLKSVSD
-528 KANVGV
+528 KANIGV
-534 PICIFAE
+534 PICVYAE
-541 PAEGYKFKSVTVNG
+541 PADGYKFKSVTVNG
-555 EEIEEDWFVINGPST
+555 EEIAEEWFVVTGPST
-570 IKVNFTLVDKSI
+570 IEVNFTLADKSI

-617 AVIGNSSKTYIDGT
+617 AVIGNSSMTYIDGT

-688 VTNQKSLVYLDC
+688 VTNQKNLVYLDC

-708 LDIAENT
+708 LDIAENAR
-715 QLVYLDCHGNK
+715 LAYLDCHANK

-900 ATNKGWIVNIT
+900 ATDKGWIVNIT

-922 TVIPSVNGSIALTD
+922 TILPSVNGSIALAD

-945 DKVKKNSPISVTATP
+945 DKVKKNSAIEVTAMPEDSYT
-960 DDTYELDAIT
+960 LDAVV
-970 LNGERIDG
+970 LNGENIEG
-978 TEFTIARASEISAL
+978 TEFMITRASEVTAL
-992 FKKLGGIDSVDL
+992 FKKLSGIDSVDL
-1004 EGVSINGGN
+1004 EGVSINGGD
-1013 QEIVVFADTESKV
+1013 QEIVVFADSESKI

-1038 GNESGELRVPVAS
+1038 GNESGELRVTVAS

>member
-1 MRKNS
+1 MKKQF
-6 VLWLSLLAFP
+6 LLLLPSLLLSWGEMKAD
-16 LFGYAQEQAQGVITL
+16 GVITI
-31 ETAKAVGE
+31 ETAKDVGE
-39 ELSVTTFCTS
+39 ELSVTTYCTS

-64 SYTIDPNGWGYEQ
+64 SYTINPNGWGYEQ

-157 ETLNLSYNEIDSH
+157 EDLNLSYNEIDSH
-170 ELYISSLAENLVELN
+170 YLDISSLAEHLRNLNL
-185 VSSNKLVTLNL
+185 SHNKLVTLNL
-196 NAFSNLEYF
+196 ITFSNLEYF

-348 GNIQELNISGN
+348 RNIHELDISGN
-359 PLRRIDLTNAYYL
+359 PLRRIDLTNAYFL
-372 QAFEATDTQCDYF
+372 QEFVATDTQCDYF
-385 YFNYVSPSGTLEKI
+385 YFNYVSPSGTFEKV

-424 SWSSEPTLLIEGS
+424 NSSVPNLLISGS

-471 TINATLTDGTVH
+471 TIDATLTEETVH

-491 LLNDGVYDFPK
+491 MTLDGVYDFPK
-502 YTTGNGA
+502 YTTENGA

-514 WQAPYYQALASVSD
+514 WQAPYYQSLKSVSD
-528 KANVGV
+528 KANIGV
-534 PICIFAE
+534 PICVYAE
-541 PAEGYKFKSVTVNG
+541 PADGYKFKSVTVNG
-555 EEIEEDWFVINGPST
+555 EEIAEDWFVINGPST

-617 AVIGNSSKTYIDGT
+617 AVIGNSSMTYIDGT

-715 QLVYLDCHGNK
+715 QLLYLDCHGNK

-774 SNLAKLEE
+774 SNLAKLQE
-782 LEANGNMLAEVDV
+782 LDANGNMLAEVNV
-795 ENNGNLVSLSLG
+795 ANNGNLVSLSVG

-870 DEDEITGTTLTVQTG
+870 DEDEITGSTLTVQTG

-900 ATNKGWIVNIT
+900 ATDKGWIVNIT

-922 TVIPSVNGSIALTD
+922 TILPSVNGSIALAD

-945 DKVKKNSPISVTATP
+945 DKVKKNSAIEVSAMPEDSYT
-960 DDTYELDAIT
+960 LDAVV
-970 LNGERIDG
+970 LNGENIEG
-978 TEFTIARASEISAL
+978 TEFMITRASEVTAL
-992 FKKLGGIDSVDL
+992 FKKLSGIDSVDL
-1004 EGVSINGGN
+1004 EGVSINGGD
-1013 QEIVVFADTESKV
+1013 QEIVVFADSESKI

>member
-1 MRKNS
+1 MKKQF
-6 VLWLSLLAFP
+6 LLLLPSLLLSWGEMKAD
-16 LFGYAQEQAQGVITL
+16 GVITI
-31 ETAKAVGE
+31 ETAKDVGE
-39 ELSVTTFCTS
+39 ELSVTTYCTS

-157 ETLNLSYNEIDSH
+157 EDLNLSYNEIDSH
-170 ELYISSLAENLVELN
+170 YLDISSLAEHLRNLNL
-185 VSSNKLVTLNL
+185 SHNKLVTLNL
-196 NAFSNLEYF
+196 ITFSNLEYF

-348 GNIQELNISGN
+348 RNIHELDISGN
-359 PLRRIDLTNAYYL
+359 PLRRIDLTNAYFL
-372 QAFEATDTQCDYF
+372 QEFVATDTQCDYF
-385 YFNYVSPSGTLEKI
+385 YFNYVSPSGTFEKV

-424 SWSSEPTLLIEGS
+424 NSSVPNLLISGS

-459 GDGTAQNAETDV
+459 GDGTAQNTETDV
-471 TINATLTDGTVH
+471 TIDATLTEETVH

-491 LLNDGVYDFPK
+491 MTLDGVYDFPK
-502 YTTGNGA
+502 YTTENGA

-514 WQAPYYQALASVSD
+514 WQAPYYQSLKSVSD
-528 KANVGV
+528 KANIGV
-534 PICIFAE
+534 PICVYAE
-541 PAEGYKFKSVTVNG
+541 PADGYKFKSVTVNG
-555 EEIEEDWFVINGPST
+555 EEIAEDWFVVTGPST
-570 IKVNFTLVDKSI
+570 IEVNFTLADKSI

-617 AVIGNSSKTYIDGT
+617 AVIGNSSMTYIDGT

-688 VTNQKSLVYLDC
+688 VTNQKNLVYLDC

-708 LDIAENT
+708 LDIAENAR
-715 QLVYLDCHGNK
+715 LAYLDCHANK
-726 IGNLDLSNCSG
+726 IGSLDLSNCSG
-737 LVELIA
+737 LVELNA
-743 FNNELTE
+743 GNNELTE

-774 SNLAKLEE
+774 SNLAKLQE
-782 LEANGNMLAEVDV
+782 LDANGNMLAEVNV
-795 ENNGNLVSLSLG
+795 ANNGNLVSLSVG

-900 ATNKGWIVNIT
+900 ATDKGWIVNIT

-922 TVIPSVNGSIALTD
+922 TILPSVNGSIALAD

-945 DKVKKNSPISVTATP
+945 DKVKKNSAIEVSAMPEDSYT
-960 DDTYELDAIT
+960 LDAVV
-970 LNGERIDG
+970 LNGENIEG
-978 TEFTIARASEISAL
+978 TEFMITRASEVTAL
-992 FKKLGGIDSVDL
+992 FKKLSGIDSVDL
-1004 EGVSINGGN
+1004 EGVSINGGD
-1013 QEIVVFADTESKV
+1013 QEIVVFADSESKI

-1038 GNESGELRVPVAS
+1038 GNESGELRVTVAS

>member
-1 MRKNS
+1 MKKQF
-6 VLWLSLLAFP
+6 LLLLPSLLLSWGEMKAD
-16 LFGYAQEQAQGVITL
+16 GVITI

-39 ELSVTTFCTS
+39 ELSVTTYCTS
-49 INEPVIIDWGDGVEK
+49 ISEPVIIDWGDGVEK

-142 KNKLTALTLTGMPKL
+142 KNKLTALTLAGMPKL
-157 ETLNLSYNEIDSH
+157 EDLNLSYNEIDSH
-170 ELYISSLAENLVELN
+170 YLDISSLAEHLRNLNL
-185 VSSNKLVTLNL
+185 SHNKLVTLKL
-196 NAFSNLEYF
+196 IAFSNLEYF

-228 DMSDCYIMHFYGIS
+228 DMSDCHIMHFYGIS

-348 GNIQELNISGN
+348 RNIHELDISGN
-359 PLRRIDLTNAYYL
+359 PLRCIDLTNAYFL
-372 QAFEATDTQCDYF
+372 QEFVATDTQCDYF
-385 YFNYVSPSGTLEKI
+385 YFNYVSPSGTFEKV

-424 SWSSEPTLLIEGS
+424 NSSVPNLLISGS

-471 TINATLTDGTVH
+471 TIDATLTEETVH

-491 LLNDGVYDFPK
+491 MTLDGVYDFPK
-502 YTTGNGA
+502 YTTENGA

-514 WQAPYYQALASVSD
+514 WQAPYYQSLKSVSD
-528 KANVGV
+528 KANIGV
-534 PICIFAE
+534 PICVYAE
-541 PAEGYKFKSVTVNG
+541 PADGYKFKSVTVNG

-570 IKVNFTLVDKSI
+570 IEVNFTLADKSI

-597 AADAPNTKIAIDW
+597 ASDEPNATIQIDW

-617 AVIGNSSKTYIDGT
+617 KVIGNSGMTWIDGT

-639 YGDVTHANFES
+639 YGDVAYANLES
-650 YELPNTDLIDNEI
+650 YELPGTDLIDNEI
-663 TSIDLSKNDGLREL
+663 TSIDLSKNDGLRKL

-715 QLVYLDCHGNK
+715 RLAYLDCHANK
-726 IGNLDLSNCSG
+726 IGSLDLSNCSG
-737 LVELIA
+737 LVELNA
-743 FNNELTE
+743 GNNELTE

-900 ATNKGWIVNIT
+900 ATDKGWIVNIT

-922 TVIPSVNGSIALTD
+922 TILPSVNGSIALAD

-945 DKVKKNSPISVTATP
+945 DKVKKNSAIEVSAMPEDSYTL
-960 DDTYELDAIT
+960 DTVV
-970 LNGERIDG
+970 LNGENIEG
-978 TEFTIARASEISAL
+978 TEFMITRASEVTAL
-992 FKKLGGIDSVDL
+992 FKKLSGIDSVDTAQFL
-1004 EGVSINGGN
+1004 EQGRN
-1013 QEIVVFADTESKV
+1013 QIGRAHV
-1026 EVYNLQGANVFA
+1026 
-1038 GNESGELRVPVAS
+1038 
-1051 GVYAVRVSNG
+1051 
-1061 QGTMVKVVAVK
+1061 

>member
-1 MRKNS
+1 MKKQF
-6 VLWLSLLAFP
+6 LLLLPSLLLSWGEMKAD
-16 LFGYAQEQAQGVITL
+16 GVITI

-39 ELSVTTFCTS
+39 ELSVTTYCTS

-157 ETLNLSYNEIDSH
+157 EDLNLSYNEIDSH
-170 ELYISSLAENLVELN
+170 YLDISSLAEHLRNLNL
-185 VSSNKLVTLNL
+185 SHNKLVTLNL
-196 NAFSNLEYF
+196 ITFSNLEYF

-348 GNIQELNISGN
+348 RNIHELDISGN
-359 PLRRIDLTNAYYL
+359 PLRRIDLTNAYFL
-372 QAFEATDTQCDYF
+372 QEFVATDTQCDYF
-385 YFNYVSPSGTLEKI
+385 YFNYVSPSGTFEKV

-424 SWSSEPTLLIEGS
+424 NSSVPNLLISGS

-471 TINATLTDGTVH
+471 TIDATLTEETVH

-491 LLNDGVYDFPK
+491 MTLDGVYDFPK
-502 YTTGNGA
+502 YTTENGA

-514 WQAPYYQALASVSD
+514 WQAPYYQSLKSVSD
-528 KANVGV
+528 KANIGV
-534 PICIFAE
+534 PICVYAE
-541 PAEGYKFKSVTVNG
+541 PADGYKFKSVTVNG

-597 AADAPNTKIAIDW
+597 ASDEPNATIQIDW

-617 AVIGNSSKTYIDGT
+617 KVIGNSGMTWIDGT

-688 VTNQKSLVYLDC
+688 VTNQKNLVYLDC

-900 ATNKGWIVNIT
+900 ATDKGWIVNIT

-922 TVIPSVNGSIALTD
+922 TILPSVNGSIALAD

-945 DKVKKNSPISVTATP
+945 DKVKKNSAIEVSAMPEDSYT
-960 DDTYELDAIT
+960 LDAVV
-970 LNGERIDG
+970 LNGENIEG
-978 TEFTIARASEISAL
+978 TEFMITRASEVTAL
-992 FKKLGGIDSVDL
+992 FKKLSGIDSVDL
-1004 EGVSINGGN
+1004 EGVSINGGD
-1013 QEIVVFADTESKV
+1013 QEIVVFADSESKI

-1038 GNESGELRVPVAS
+1038 GNESGELRVTVAS

>member
-1 MRKNS
+1 MKKQF
-6 VLWLSLLAFP
+6 LLLLPSLLLSWGEMKAD
-16 LFGYAQEQAQGVITL
+16 GVITI

-39 ELSVTTFCTS
+39 ELSVTTYCTS

-64 SYTIDPNGWGYEQ
+64 SYTINPNGWGYEQ

-157 ETLNLSYNEIDSH
+157 EDLNLSYNEIDSH
-170 ELYISSLAENLVELN
+170 YLDISSLAEHLRNLNL
-185 VSSNKLVTLNL
+185 SHNKLVTLNL
-196 NAFSNLEYF
+196 ITFSNLEYF

-348 GNIQELNISGN
+348 RNIHELDISGN
-359 PLRRIDLTNAYYL
+359 PLRCIDLTNAYFL
-372 QAFEATDTQCDYF
+372 QEFVATDTQCDYF
-385 YFNYVSPSGTLEKI
+385 YFNYVSPSGTFEKV

-424 SWSSEPTLLIEGS
+424 NSSVPNLLISGS

-471 TINATLTDGTVH
+471 TIDATLTEETVH

-491 LLNDGVYDFPK
+491 MTLDGVYDFPK
-502 YTTGNGA
+502 YTTENGA

-514 WQAPYYQALASVSD
+514 WQAPYYQSLKSVSD
-528 KANVGV
+528 KANIGV
-534 PICIFAE
+534 PICVYAE
-541 PAEGYKFKSVTVNG
+541 PADGYKFKSVTVNG

-617 AVIGNSSKTYIDGT
+617 AVIGNSSMTYIDGT

-639 YGDVTHANFES
+639 YGDVTRANFES

-900 ATNKGWIVNIT
+900 ATDKGWIVNIT

-922 TVIPSVNGSIALTD
+922 TILPSVNGSIALAD

-945 DKVKKNSPISVTATP
+945 DKVKKNSAIEVSAMPEDSYT
-960 DDTYELDAIT
+960 LDAVV
-970 LNGERIDG
+970 LNGENIEG
-978 TEFTIARASEISAL
+978 TEFMITRASEVTAL
-992 FKKLGGIDSVDL
+992 FKKLSGIDSVDL
-1004 EGVSINGGN
+1004 EGVSINGGD
-1013 QEIVVFADTESKV
+1013 QEIVVFADSESKI

>member
-1 MRKNS
+1 MKKQF
-6 VLWLSLLAFP
+6 LLLLPSLLLSWGEMKAD
-16 LFGYAQEQAQGVITL
+16 GVITI

-39 ELSVTTFCTS
+39 ELSVTTYCTS
-49 INEPVIIDWGDGVEK
+49 INEPVIIDWGDGIEK
-64 SYTIDPNGWGYEQ
+64 SYTIDPDGWGFEQ

-97 RCNEQQLTSFSAEG
+97 RCNGQQLTSFSAEG
-111 LTSIT
+111 LTAIT
-116 ELDISENQITEVDLC
+116 ELDISENEIAEVQLC

-142 KNKLTALTLTGMPKL
+142 YNKLTALELTGMPKL

-348 GNIQELNISGN
+348 RNIHELDISGN
-359 PLRRIDLTNAYYL
+359 PLRRIDLTNAYFL
-372 QAFEATDTQCDYF
+372 QEFVATDTQCDYF
-385 YFNYVSPSGTLEKI
+385 YFNYVSPSGTFEKV

-424 SWSSEPTLLIEGS
+424 NSSVPNLLISGS

-471 TINATLTDGTVH
+471 TIDATLTEETVH

-491 LLNDGVYDFPK
+491 MTLDGVYDFPK
-502 YTTGNGA
+502 YTTENGA

-514 WQAPYYQALASVSD
+514 WQAPYYQSLKSVSD
-528 KANVGV
+528 KANIGV
-534 PICIFAE
+534 PICVYAE
-541 PAEGYKFKSVTVNG
+541 PADGYKFKSVTVNG

-617 AVIGNSSKTYIDGT
+617 AVIGNSGKTWIDGT

-639 YGDVTHANFES
+639 YGDVAYANLES
-650 YELPNTDLIDNEI
+650 YELPGTDLIDNEI

-900 ATNKGWIVNIT
+900 ATDKGWIVNIT

-922 TVIPSVNGSIALTD
+922 TILPSVNGSIALAD

-945 DKVKKNSPISVTATP
+945 DKVKKNSAIEVSAMPEDSYT
-960 DDTYELDAIT
+960 LDAVV
-970 LNGERIDG
+970 LNGENIEG
-978 TEFTIARASEISAL
+978 TEFMITRASEVTAL
-992 FKKLGGIDSVDL
+992 FKKLSGIDSVDL
-1004 EGVSINGGN
+1004 EGVSINGGD
-1013 QEIVVFADTESKV
+1013 QEIVVFADSESKI

-1038 GNESGELRVPVAS
+1038 GNESGELRVTVAS

>member
-1 MRKNS
+1 MKKQF
-6 VLWLSLLAFP
+6 LLLLPSLLLSWGEMKAD
-16 LFGYAQEQAQGVITL
+16 GVITI

-39 ELSVTTFCTS
+39 EFSLTTFCTS

-64 SYTIDPNGWGYEQ
+64 SYTIDPNGWGYAQ

-111 LTSIT
+111 LTAIT
-116 ELDISENQITEVDLC
+116 ELDVSENEIAEVQLC

-142 KNKLTALTLTGMPKL
+142 HNKLTALELTGMPKL

-242 LPNLS
+242 LPALT
-247 QLLLSNNALLDWEV
+247 QLLLTNNALMDWEV
-261 GDYPNLTSLS
+261 GDYPKLSTLS
-271 VIGNQL
+271 VTGNWL

-284 YPKLYQFSCSNNRLS
+284 YPALFQFSCAKNQLS
-299 SLNLSNNQELITLMC
+299 SLNLSNNPELISLMC
-314 SDNELTALDLS
+314 ADNKLTTLDLS
-325 VNTEI
+325 VNTDI

-348 GNIQELNISGN
+348 RNIHELDISGN
-359 PLRRIDLTNAYYL
+359 PLRRIDLTNAYFL
-372 QAFEATDTQCDYF
+372 QEFIATDTQCDFF

-413 MMYKTMPAHAD
+413 MMYKTMPAHEE

-437 NGEHSDTDYV
+437 NGEHSNTSYV

-471 TINATLTDGTVH
+471 TIDATLTEETVH

-491 LLNDGVYDFPK
+491 NTSSGVYDFPK
-502 YTTGNGA
+502 YTTENGA

-514 WQAPYYQALASVSD
+514 WQAPYYQSLASVSD

-555 EEIEEDWFVINGPST
+555 EEIEEEWFVVTGPST
-570 IKVNFTLVDKSI
+570 IEVNFTLADKSI

-597 AADAPNTKIAIDW
+597 ASDEPNATIQIDW

-617 AVIGNSSKTYIDGT
+617 KVIGNSGMTWIDGT

-639 YGDVTHANFES
+639 YGDVAYANLES
-650 YELPNTDLIDNEI
+650 YELPGTDLIDNEI

-688 VTNQKSLVYLDC
+688 VTNQKNLVYLDC

-708 LDIAENT
+708 LDIAENAR
-715 QLVYLDCHGNK
+715 LAYLDCHANK
-726 IGNLDLSNCSG
+726 IGSLDLSNCSG
-737 LVELIA
+737 LVELNA
-743 FNNELTE
+743 GNNELTE

-774 SNLAKLEE
+774 SNLAKLQE
-782 LEANGNMLAEVDV
+782 LDANGNMLAEVNV
-795 ENNGNLVSLSLG
+795 ANNGNLVSLSVG

-900 ATNKGWIVNIT
+900 ATDKGWIVNIT

-922 TVIPSVNGSIALTD
+922 TILPSVNGSIALAD

-945 DKVKKNSPISVTATP
+945 DKVKKNSAIEVSAMPEDSYT
-960 DDTYELDAIT
+960 LDAVV
-970 LNGERIDG
+970 LNGENIEG
-978 TEFTIARASEISAL
+978 TEFMITRASEVTAL
-992 FKKLGGIDSVDL
+992 FKKLSGIDSVDL
-1004 EGVSINGGN
+1004 EGVSINGGD
-1013 QEIVVFADTESKV
+1013 QEIVVFADSECKI

>member
-1 MRKNS
+1 MKKQF
-6 VLWLSLLAFP
+6 LLLLPSLLLSWGEMKAD
-16 LFGYAQEQAQGVITL
+16 GVITI

-39 ELSVTTFCTS
+39 ELSVTTYCTS

-142 KNKLTALTLTGMPKL
+142 KNKLTALTLAGMPKL
-157 ETLNLSYNEIDSH
+157 EDLNLSYNEIDSH
-170 ELYISSLAENLVELN
+170 YLDISSLAEHLRNLNL
-185 VSSNKLVTLNL
+185 SHNKLVTLNL

-348 GNIQELNISGN
+348 GNIHELNISGN
-359 PLRRIDLTNAYYL
+359 PLRRIDLTNAYFL
-372 QAFEATDTQCDYF
+372 QEFVATDTQCDYF
-385 YFNYVSPSGTLEKI
+385 YFNYVSPSGTFEKV

-424 SWSSEPTLLIEGS
+424 NSSVPNLLISGS

-471 TINATLTDGTVH
+471 TIDATLTEETVH

-491 LLNDGVYDFPK
+491 MTLDGVYDFPK
-502 YTTGNGA
+502 YTTENGA

-514 WQAPYYQALASVSD
+514 WQAPYYQSLKSVSD
-528 KANVGV
+528 KANIGV
-534 PICIFAE
+534 PICVYAE
-541 PAEGYKFKSVTVNG
+541 PADGYKFKSVTVNG

-617 AVIGNSSKTYIDGT
+617 AVIGNSSTYIDGT

-688 VTNQKSLVYLDC
+688 VTNQKNLVYLDC

-708 LDIAENT
+708 LDIAENAR
-715 QLVYLDCHGNK
+715 LAYLDCHANK
-726 IGNLDLSNCSG
+726 IGSLDLSNCSG
-737 LVELIA
+737 LVELNA
-743 FNNELTE
+743 GNNELTE

-782 LEANGNMLAEVDV
+782 LDANGNMLAEVNV
-795 ENNGNLVSLSLG
+795 ANNGNLVSLSVG

-900 ATNKGWIVNIT
+900 ATDKGWIVNIT

-922 TVIPSVNGSIALTD
+922 TILPSVNGSIALAD

-945 DKVKKNSPISVTATP
+945 DKVKKNSAIEVSAMPEDSYT
-960 DDTYELDAIT
+960 LDAVV
-970 LNGERIDG
+970 LNGENIEG
-978 TEFTIARASEISAL
+978 TEFMITRASEVTAL
-992 FKKLGGIDSVDL
+992 FKKLSGIDSVDL
-1004 EGVSINGGN
+1004 EGVSINGGD
-1013 QEIVVFADTESKV
+1013 QEIVVFADSESKI

-1038 GNESGELRVPVAS
+1038 GNESGELRVTVAS

>member
-1 MRKNS
+1 MKKQF
-6 VLWLSLLAFP
+6 LLLLPSLLLSWGEMKAD
-16 LFGYAQEQAQGVITL
+16 GVITI
-31 ETAKAVGE
+31 ETAKDVGE
-39 ELSVTTFCTS
+39 ELSVTTYCTS

-64 SYTIDPNGWGYEQ
+64 SYTINPNGWGYEQ

-157 ETLNLSYNEIDSH
+157 EDLNLSYNEIDSH
-170 ELYISSLAENLVELN
+170 YLDISSLAEHLRNLNL
-185 VSSNKLVTLNL
+185 SHNKLVTLNL
-196 NAFSNLEYF
+196 ITFSNLEYF

-348 GNIQELNISGN
+348 RNIHELDISGN
-359 PLRRIDLTNAYYL
+359 PLRRIDLTNAYFL
-372 QAFEATDTQCDYF
+372 QEFVATDTQCDYF
-385 YFNYVSPSGTLEKI
+385 YFNYVSPSGTFEKV

-424 SWSSEPTLLIEGS
+424 NSSVPNLLISGS

-471 TINATLTDGTVH
+471 TIDATLTEETVH

-491 LLNDGVYDFPK
+491 MTLDGVYDFPK
-502 YTTGNGA
+502 YTTENGA

-514 WQAPYYQALASVSD
+514 WQAPYYQSLKSVSD
-528 KANVGV
+528 KANIGV
-534 PICIFAE
+534 PICVYAE
-541 PAEGYKFKSVTVNG
+541 PADGYKFKSVTVNG

-617 AVIGNSSKTYIDGT
+617 AVIGNSGKTWIDGT

-639 YGDVTHANFES
+639 YGDVAYANLES
-650 YELPNTDLIDNEI
+650 YELPGTDLIDNEI

-900 ATNKGWIVNIT
+900 ATDKGWIVNIT

-922 TVIPSVNGSIALTD
+922 TILPSVNGSIALAD

-945 DKVKKNSPISVTATP
+945 DKVKKNSAIEVSAMPEDSYT
-960 DDTYELDAIT
+960 LDAVV
-970 LNGERIDG
+970 LNGENIEG
-978 TEFTIARASEISAL
+978 TEFMITRASEVTAL
-992 FKKLGGIDSVDL
+992 FKKLSGIDSVDL
-1004 EGVSINGGN
+1004 EGVSINGGD
-1013 QEIVVFADTESKV
+1013 QEIVVFADSESKI

>member
-1 MRKNS
+1 MKKQF
-6 VLWLSLLAFP
+6 LLLLPSLLLSWGEMKAD
-16 LFGYAQEQAQGVITL
+16 GVITI

-39 ELSVTTFCTS
+39 ELSVTTYCTS
-49 INEPVIIDWGDGVEK
+49 INEPVIIDWGDGIEK

-157 ETLNLSYNEIDSH
+157 EDLNLSYNEIDSH
-170 ELYISSLAENLVELN
+170 YLDISSLAEHLRNLNL
-185 VSSNKLVTLNL
+185 SHNKLVTLNL
-196 NAFSNLEYF
+196 ITFSNLEYF

-277 TSIDVTK
+277 ASIDVTK

-348 GNIQELNISGN
+348 RNIHELDISGN
-359 PLRRIDLTNAYYL
+359 PLRCIDLTNAYFL
-372 QAFEATDTQCDYF
+372 QEFVATDTQCDYF
-385 YFNYVSPSGTLEKI
+385 YFNYVSPSGTFEKV

-424 SWSSEPTLLIEGS
+424 NSSVPNLLISGS

-471 TINATLTDGTVH
+471 TIDATLTDGTVH

-491 LLNDGVYDFPK
+491 RLNDGVYDFPK

-514 WQAPYYQALASVSD
+514 WQAPHYQTLASVSD

-541 PAEGYKFKSVTVNG
+541 PADGYKFKSVTVNG

-617 AVIGNSSKTYIDGT
+617 AVIGNSSTYIDGT

-688 VTNQKSLVYLDC
+688 VTNQKNLVYLDC

-708 LDIAENT
+708 LDIAENA
-715 QLVYLDCHGNK
+715 QLAYLDCHANK
-726 IGNLDLSNCSG
+726 IGSLDLSNCSG
-737 LVELIA
+737 LVELNA
-743 FNNELTE
+743 GNNELTE

-900 ATNKGWIVNIT
+900 ATDKGWIVNIT

-922 TVIPSVNGSIALTD
+922 TILPSVNGSIALAD

-945 DKVKKNSPISVTATP
+945 DKVKKNSAIEVTAMPEDSYT
-960 DDTYELDAIT
+960 LDAVV
-970 LNGERIDG
+970 LNGENIEG
-978 TEFTIARASEISAL
+978 TEFMITRASEVTAL
-992 FKKLGGIDSVDL
+992 FKKLSGIDSVDL
-1004 EGVSINGGN
+1004 EGVSINGGD
-1013 QEIVVFADTESKV
+1013 QEIVVFADSESKI

-1038 GNESGELRVPVAS
+1038 GNESGELRVTVAS

-1061 QGTMVKVVAVK
+1061 QGTMVKIVAVK

>member
-1 MRKNS
+1 MKKQF
-6 VLWLSLLAFP
+6 LLLLPSLLLSWGEMKAD
-16 LFGYAQEQAQGVITL
+16 GVITI

-39 ELSVTTFCTS
+39 ELSVTTYCTS

-157 ETLNLSYNEIDSH
+157 EDLNLSYNEIDSH
-170 ELYISSLAENLVELN
+170 YLDISSLAEHLRNLNL
-185 VSSNKLVTLNL
+185 SHNKLVTLNL
-196 NAFSNLEYF
+196 ITFSNLEYF

-348 GNIQELNISGN
+348 RNIHELDISGN
-359 PLRRIDLTNAYYL
+359 PLRRIDLTNAYFL
-372 QAFEATDTQCDYF
+372 QEFVATDTQCDYF
-385 YFNYVSPSGTLEKI
+385 YFNYVSPSGTFEKV

-424 SWSSEPTLLIEGS
+424 NSSVPNLLISGS

-471 TINATLTDGTVH
+471 TIDATLTEETVH

-491 LLNDGVYDFPK
+491 MTLDGVYDFPK
-502 YTTGNGA
+502 YTTENGA

-514 WQAPYYQALASVSD
+514 WQAPYYQSLKSVSD
-528 KANVGV
+528 KANIGV
-534 PICIFAE
+534 PICVYAE
-541 PAEGYKFKSVTVNG
+541 PADGYKFKSVTVNG

-617 AVIGNSSKTYIDGT
+617 AVIGNSSMTYIDGT

-715 QLVYLDCHGNK
+715 QLLYLDCHGNK

-774 SNLAKLEE
+774 SNLAKLQE
-782 LEANGNMLAEVDV
+782 LDANGNMLAEVNV
-795 ENNGNLVSLSLG
+795 ANNGNLVSLSVG

-900 ATNKGWIVNIT
+900 ATDKGWIVNIT

-922 TVIPSVNGSIALTD
+922 TILPSVNGSIALAD

-945 DKVKKNSPISVTATP
+945 DKVKKNSAIEVSAMPEDSYT
-960 DDTYELDAIT
+960 LDAVV
-970 LNGERIDG
+970 LNGENIEG
-978 TEFTIARASEISAL
+978 TEFMITRASEVTAL
-992 FKKLGGIDSVDL
+992 FKKLSGIDSVDL
-1004 EGVSINGGN
+1004 EGVSINGGD
-1013 QEIVVFADTESKV
+1013 QEIVVFADSESKI